1 MAGINR
7 LAEADRLA
15 WGAVAVTAVASF
27 SGLVLPGLYRDG
39 DAMARLTRADDSFR
53 LLVVLPI
60 LAIGLWA
67 GARGSVPGRLASMG
81 ALACLCYLYAFVVSA
96 VAINA
101 MTLAHVAAFG
111 LSFWALVLYF
121 LGMDAVTV
129 EGIGSRLFRRS
140 TATLLL
146 GMAGLSAVNWGAI
159 LLVSAV
165 SGNPP
170 SDVVRL
176 GLTTNPLYAIELAV
190 LVPLLGV
197 AGLRLLR
204 RGGGGPLLALPLLFL
219 MVLLGLGLS
228 WEAVGVAVAGGAFDA
243 GQAVAGILF
252 AIIPVL
258 LLAPVAVRRGSR

>member
-1 MAGINR
+1 MAGSNR

-15 WGAVAVTAVASF
+15 WGAVAATAVASL

-39 DAMARLTRADDSFR
+39 EALGRLTRADDSFR
-53 LLVVLPI
+53 LLVVVPI
-60 LAIGLWA
+60 LAFGLWA
-67 GARGSVPGRLASMG
+67 GARGSVSGRLAAMG
-81 ALACLCYLYAFVVSA
+81 GLACLGYLYGFVVSA

-121 LGMDAVTV
+121 LGMEAALV
-129 EGIGSRLFRRS
+129 EEIGSRLFRRS
-140 TATLLL
+140 TAAVLL

-159 LLVSAV
+159 LLGSAV

-176 GLTTNPLYAIELAV
+176 GLRTNPLYAIELAV
-190 LVPLLGV
+190 LVPLLWV

-204 RGGGGPLLALPLLFL
+204 HTGGPLLALPLLFL

-228 WEAVGVAVAGGAFDA
+228 WEAAGVAVAGGSFDA
-243 GQAVAGILF
+243 GQAVAGIAF
-252 AIIPVL
+252 ALIPVL